1 MSDEQRLVADLVVE
15 RLRAWGVQRVFGH
28 SGDGINTV
36 LGAMRRAGN
45 RPVFVQARHEE
56 NAALMAVGHAK
67 YTGSVG
73 VVVSTQASPTPGTR
87 TCSACAASGWTTPPT
102 WAPP

>member
-1 MSDEQRLVADLVVE
+1 V
-15 RLRAWGVQRVFGH
+15 GVQRVFGH

-56 NAALMAVGHAK
+56 NAAL
-67 YTGSVG
+67 T
-73 VVVSTQASPTPGTR
+73 
-87 TCSACAASGWTTPPT
+87 
-102 WAPP
+102 